1 MIDGGSRLLIL
12 FENCPTRISW
22 RNTAPISAHLTSLNV
37 YRDGKGEGVPA
48 YICVVLCVSFFA
60 LNVIFK

>member
-37 YRDGKGEGVPA
+37 YRDGKGEGKGEGVPA
-48 YICVVLCVSFFA
+48 YICVVLCFLFC
-60 LNVIFK
+60 L